1 MKDLIFIDIVVEHM
15 QKLHKE
21 ITCESKGFDIM
32 SKIGNQFVLKAKT
45 VNEIMVLSDL
55 LKLLTGMT
63 RTELTKEIRM
73 REIQEMK
80 EIDAYVNLKK
90 EILNGI
96 QNHPALKTIQNGFT
110 EEDLIEENTNQ
121 FVVLAG
127 EQDVVGV
134 LKEFFKDMPKVHVA
148 DVSKKSWIQEQEEKH
163 DEIFGKPIIIG
174 TSRNIDGKTY
184 FEKLWNSH
192 PEENDLIKQM
202 DSDLK
207 IHSKIKEIIPVIND
221 NFVLKQRL
229 DNLKKTEQRLKKL
242 PKSQRGE
249 LVQIQ
254 KQINTIKS
262 WL

>member
-15 QKLHKE
+15 QKMHKQ
-21 ITCESKGFDIM
+21 ITCESKQIDIM

-80 EIDAYVNLKK
+80 EINEYVELKK
-90 EILNGI
+90 GF
-96 QNHPALKTIQNGFT
+96 LKENF
-110 EEDLIEENTNQ
+110 IEENTNQ
-121 FVVLAG
+121 FIVLAG

-148 DVSKKSWIQEQEEKH
+148 DVSQ
-163 DEIFGKPIIIG
+163 KPIIFG
-174 TSRNIDGKTY
+174 TAGEVDGQTY

-192 PEENDLIKQM
+192 TEEYDLTERM
-202 DSDLK
+202 NNDLK
-207 IHSKIKEIIPVIND
+207 IQSKIKEIIPVIND

-229 DNLKKTEQRLKKL
+229 EDLKKVEQRLKKL

-249 LVQIQ
+249 LFQIQ

>member
-63 RTELTKEIRM
+63 RSELTKEIRM

-148 DVSKKSWIQEQEEKH
+148 
-163 DEIFGKPIIIG
+163 KPIVFG
-174 TSRNIDGKTY
+174 TAGEVDGRTY
-184 FEKLWNSH
+184 FEKQWNDH
-192 PEENDLIKQM
+192 IKEYDLTERMNDDLRIK
-202 DSDLK
+202 
-207 IHSKIKEIIPVIND
+207 SKIKEIIPVIND
-221 NFVLKQRL
+221 NFILNKRL
-229 DNLKKTEQRLKKL
+229 GDLKKVEQRLKKL

>member
-15 QKLHKE
+15 QKMHKQ
-21 ITCESKGFDIM
+21 ITCESKQIDIM

-80 EIDAYVNLKK
+80 EINEYVELKK
-90 EILNGI
+90 GF
-96 QNHPALKTIQNGFT
+96 LKENF
-110 EEDLIEENTNQ
+110 IEENTNQ

-148 DVSKKSWIQEQEEKH
+148 DVSQ
-163 DEIFGKPIIIG
+163 KPIIFG
-174 TSRNIDGKTY
+174 TAGEVDGQTY

-192 PEENDLIKQM
+192 TEEYDLTERM
-202 DSDLK
+202 NNDLK
-207 IHSKIKEIIPVIND
+207 IQSKIKEIIPVIND

-229 DNLKKTEQRLKKL
+229 EDLKKVEQRLKKL

>member
-148 DVSKKSWIQEQEEKH
+148 DVSQ
-163 DEIFGKPIIIG
+163 KPIVFG
-174 TSRNIDGKTY
+174 TAGKVDSQNY

-192 PEENDLIKQM
+192 TEEYDLTEIMND
-202 DSDLK
+202 DLK

-221 NFVLKQRL
+221 NFILNKRL
-229 DNLKKTEQRLKKL
+229 NELKKVEQRLKNL

>member
-21 ITCESKGFDIM
+21 ITCESKQIDIM

-73 REIQEMK
+73 REIQQMK
-80 EIDAYVNLKK
+80 EIKDYVELKK
-90 EILNGI
+90 EFFKEN
-96 QNHPALKTIQNGFT
+96 
-110 EEDLIEENTNQ
+110 LIEENTNQ
-121 FVVLAG
+121 FALAG
-127 EQDVVGV
+127 EQDVVSA
-134 LKEFFKDMPKVHVA
+134 LKEFFKDQPNVHVV
-148 DVSKKSWIQEQEEKH
+148 DVSE
-163 DEIFGKPIIIG
+163 KPIVFGIA
-174 TSRNIDGKTY
+174 
-184 FEKLWNSH
+184 
-192 PEENDLIKQM
+192 EEYDLEIQ
-202 DSDLK
+202 
-207 IHSKIKEIIPVIND
+207 SKIKEIIPVIND
-221 NFVLKQRL
+221 NFLLKQRL
-229 DNLKKTEQRLKKL
+229 LKLRKVEQRLKKL

>member
-15 QKLHKE
+15 QKMHKQ
-21 ITCESKGFDIM
+21 ITCESKEIDIM

-90 EILNGI
+90 EILNG
-96 QNHPALKTIQNGFT
+96 FT
-110 EEDLIEENTNQ
+110 EEDLIEKNTNQ

-148 DVSKKSWIQEQEEKH
+148 DVSQ
-163 DEIFGKPIIIG
+163 KPIVFG
-174 TSRNIDGKTY
+174 TAGEVDGRTY
-184 FEKLWNSH
+184 FEKQWNDH
-192 PEENDLIKQM
+192 IKEYDLTERMNDDLRIK
-202 DSDLK
+202 
-207 IHSKIKEIIPVIND
+207 SKIKEIIPVIND
-221 NFVLKQRL
+221 NFILNKRL
-229 DNLKKTEQRLKKL
+229 GDLKKVEQRLKKL

>member
-15 QKLHKE
+15 QKMHKQ
-21 ITCESKGFDIM
+21 ITCESKQIDIM

-110 EEDLIEENTNQ
+110 EEGLIEENTNQ

-148 DVSKKSWIQEQEEKH
+148 DVSQ
-163 DEIFGKPIIIG
+163 KPIVFG
-174 TSRNIDGKTY
+174 TAGKVDGQNY

-192 PEENDLIKQM
+192 TEEYDLTERM
-202 DSDLK
+202 NEDLK
-207 IHSKIKEIIPVIND
+207 IQSKIKEIIPVIND
-221 NFVLKQRL
+221 NFILNKRL
-229 DNLKKTEQRLKKL
+229 NELKKVEQRLKKL

>member
-45 VNEIMVLSDL
+45 VNEIIVLSDL

-80 EIDAYVNLKK
+80 EINEYVELKK
-90 EILNGI
+90 GF
-96 QNHPALKTIQNGFT
+96 LKENF
-110 EEDLIEENTNQ
+110 IEENTNQ

-127 EQDVVGV
+127 EKDVVGV

-148 DVSKKSWIQEQEEKH
+148 DVSQ
-163 DEIFGKPIIIG
+163 KPIIFG
-174 TSRNIDGKTY
+174 TEGEVDDRTY

-192 PEENDLIKQM
+192 TEEYDLTERM
-202 DSDLK
+202 NNDLK
-207 IHSKIKEIIPVIND
+207 IQSKIKEIIPVIND
-221 NFVLKQRL
+221 NFILNKRL
-229 DNLKKTEQRLKKL
+229 EDLKKVEQRLKKL
-242 PKSQRGE
+242 PKSQRKE

>member
-148 DVSKKSWIQEQEEKH
+148 DVSQ
-163 DEIFGKPIIIG
+163 KPIVFG
-174 TSRNIDGKTY
+174 TAGEVDGRTY

-192 PEENDLIKQM
+192 TEKYDLTEQMND
-202 DSDLK
+202 DLK

-221 NFVLKQRL
+221 NFILNKRL
-229 DNLKKTEQRLKKL
+229 NELKKVEQRLKKL

-254 KQINTIKS
+254 TTINTIKS

>member
-15 QKLHKE
+15 QKMHKQ
-21 ITCESKGFDIM
+21 ITCESKQIDIM

-80 EIDAYVNLKK
+80 EINEYVELKK
-90 EILNGI
+90 GF
-96 QNHPALKTIQNGFT
+96 LKENF
-110 EEDLIEENTNQ
+110 IEENTNQ

-148 DVSKKSWIQEQEEKH
+148 DVSQ
-163 DEIFGKPIIIG
+163 KPIVFG
-174 TSRNIDGKTY
+174 TAGEVDGKTY

-192 PEENDLIKQM
+192 TEEYDLTERMND
-202 DSDLK
+202 DLK
-207 IHSKIKEIIPVIND
+207 IQSKIKEIIPVIND
-221 NFVLKQRL
+221 NFILDKRL
-229 DNLKKTEQRLKKL
+229 NELKKVEQRLKNL

>member
-15 QKLHKE
+15 QKLHKQ
-21 ITCESKGFDIM
+21 ITCESKNIDIM

-55 LKLLTGMT
+55 LKIFTGLS
-63 RTELTKEIRM
+63 RTELTKEIRA

-80 EIDAYVNLKK
+80 EIDEYVNLKK
-90 EILNGI
+90 QISNG
-96 QNHPALKTIQNGFT
+96 LLEK
-110 EEDLIEENTNQ
+110 DLIENNTNQ

-127 EQDVVGV
+127 EEDVVGV

-148 DVSKKSWIQEQEEKH
+148 DVSKKPIV
-163 DEIFGKPIIIG
+163 FGTAGI
-174 TSRNIDGKTY
+174 IDGPNY

-192 PEENDLIKQM
+192 TEEYDLTEQMNDDFTRM
-202 DSDLK
+202 
-207 IHSKIKEIIPVIND
+207 KIKKIIPVIND
-221 NFVLKQRL
+221 NYLLNKRIE
-229 DNLKKTEQRLKKL
+229 DLKKIEQRLKKL
-242 PKSQRGE
+242 PKSERGE

>member
-15 QKLHKE
+15 QKMHKQ
-21 ITCESKGFDIM
+21 ITCESKEIDIM

-63 RTELTKEIRM
+63 RSELTKEIRM

-110 EEDLIEENTNQ
+110 EEDLIEKNTNQ

-148 DVSKKSWIQEQEEKH
+148 DVSQ
-163 DEIFGKPIIIG
+163 KPIVFETAG
-174 TSRNIDGKTY
+174 KVDGRTY

-192 PEENDLIKQM
+192 TEEYDLTERMNDDLRIK
-202 DSDLK
+202 
-207 IHSKIKEIIPVIND
+207 SKIKEIIPVIND
-221 NFVLKQRL
+221 NFILNKRL
-229 DNLKKTEQRLKKL
+229 GDLKKVEQRLKKL

>member
-45 VNEIMVLSDL
+45 VNEIMVLSNL

-96 QNHPALKTIQNGFT
+96 QNHPALKTIQNGFA

-148 DVSKKSWIQEQEEKH
+148 DVSQ
-163 DEIFGKPIIIG
+163 KPIVFG
-174 TSRNIDGKTY
+174 TGGEVDGRTY

-192 PEENDLIKQM
+192 TEEYDLTEQMND
-202 DSDLK
+202 DLK
-207 IHSKIKEIIPVIND
+207 IQSKIKEIIPVIND
-221 NFVLKQRL
+221 NFILNKRL
-229 DNLKKTEQRLKKL
+229 
-242 PKSQRGE
+242 
-249 LVQIQ
+249 
-254 KQINTIKS
+254 
-262 WL
+262 

>member
-15 QKLHKE
+15 QKMHKQ
-21 ITCESKGFDIM
+21 ITCESKEIDIM

-80 EIDAYVNLKK
+80 EINEYVELKK
-90 EILNGI
+90 GF
-96 QNHPALKTIQNGFT
+96 LKENF
-110 EEDLIEENTNQ
+110 IEENTNQ

-127 EQDVVGV
+127 EKDVVGV

-148 DVSKKSWIQEQEEKH
+148 DVSQ
-163 DEIFGKPIIIG
+163 KPIVFG
-174 TSRNIDGKTY
+174 TPGEVDGRTY
-184 FEKLWNSH
+184 FENLWNSH
-192 PEENDLIKQM
+192 TEEYDLTERMNI
-202 DSDLK
+202 DLK
-207 IHSKIKEIIPVIND
+207 IQSKIKEIIPVIND
-221 NFVLKQRL
+221 NFLLNQRL
-229 DNLKKTEQRLKKL
+229 SKLKKVEQRLKKL

>member
-15 QKLHKE
+15 QKMHKQ
-21 ITCESKGFDIM
+21 ITCESKEIDIM

-80 EIDAYVNLKK
+80 EINEYVELKK
-90 EILNGI
+90 EF
-96 QNHPALKTIQNGFT
+96 LKENF
-110 EEDLIEENTNQ
+110 IEENTNQ

-134 LKEFFKDMPKVHVA
+134 LKEFFKAMPKVHVA
-148 DVSKKSWIQEQEEKH
+148 DVSQ
-163 DEIFGKPIIIG
+163 KPIVFG
-174 TSRNIDGKTY
+174 TAGEVDGKTY
-184 FEKLWNSH
+184 FEKLWNGH
-192 PEENDLIKQM
+192 TEEYDLTEQMNNDLRIK
-202 DSDLK
+202 
-207 IHSKIKEIIPVIND
+207 SKIKEIIPVIND
-221 NFVLKQRL
+221 NFILNKRL
-229 DNLKKTEQRLKKL
+229 GDLKKVEQRLKKL

>member
-15 QKLHKE
+15 QKMHKQ
-21 ITCESKGFDIM
+21 ITCESKQIDIM

-80 EIDAYVNLKK
+80 EINEYVELKK
-90 EILNGI
+90 GF
-96 QNHPALKTIQNGFT
+96 LKENF
-110 EEDLIEENTNQ
+110 IEENTNQ

-148 DVSKKSWIQEQEEKH
+148 DVSQ
-163 DEIFGKPIIIG
+163 KPIIFG
-174 TSRNIDGKTY
+174 TAGEVDGQTY

-192 PEENDLIKQM
+192 TEEYDLTERM
-202 DSDLK
+202 NNDLK
-207 IHSKIKEIIPVIND
+207 IQSKIKEIIPVIND
-221 NFVLKQRL
+221 NFILNKRL
-229 DNLKKTEQRLKKL
+229 NELKKVEQRLKKL

>member
-21 ITCESKGFDIM
+21 ITCESKQIDIM

-63 RTELTKEIRM
+63 RTELTKEIRA
-73 REIQEMK
+73 REVQEMK

-96 QNHPALKTIQNGFT
+96 ENSKEFKTIQNGFT
-110 EEDLIEENTNQ
+110 EEDLIEKNTNQ

-127 EQDVVGV
+127 QQDIFGV

-148 DVSKKSWIQEQEEKH
+148 DVSQ
-163 DEIFGKPIIIG
+163 KPIVFG
-174 TSRNIDGKTY
+174 TPGFIDGKNY
-184 FEKLWNSH
+184 FEKLWKTH
-192 PEENDLIKQM
+192 TEEYDLTEKMNDDFRRM
-202 DSDLK
+202 
-207 IHSKIKEIIPVIND
+207 KIKKIIPVIND
-221 NFVLKQRL
+221 NYLLNKRL
-229 DNLKKTEQRLKKL
+229 NELKKVEQRLKKL
-242 PKSQRGE
+242 PKSERGE
-249 LVQIQ
+249 LSQIQ

>member
-15 QKLHKE
+15 QKLHKQ
-21 ITCESKGFDIM
+21 ITCESKQIDIM

-90 EILNGI
+90 EILNG
-96 QNHPALKTIQNGFT
+96 FT
-110 EEDLIEENTNQ
+110 EEDSIEENTNQ

-127 EQDVVGV
+127 EQDVVGA

-148 DVSKKSWIQEQEEKH
+148 DVSKKPIV
-163 DEIFGKPIIIG
+163 FGTAG
-174 TSRNIDGKTY
+174 EVDGKTY

-192 PEENDLIKQM
+192 TEEYDLTERMND
-202 DSDLK
+202 DLK
-207 IHSKIKEIIPVIND
+207 IQSKIKEIIPVIND
-221 NFVLKQRL
+221 NFILNKRL
-229 DNLKKTEQRLKKL
+229 NELKKVEQRLKNL